1 MSILLFFD
9 LKCKQGLVMHIF
21 YKSHRY
27 LFGLFLSLLTLM
39 VYQEAHANYLGI
51 SNAQINELL
60 AMRPMQKNH
69 PQQTLKSNVAS
80 RVTYN
85 ARKMLNIPYLWGGT
99 TLKGFDCS
107 GLVQYIYKR
116 EGIKIPRT
124 AAQQYK
130 ALRKVKRSTIAKG
143 DLVFF
148 HMSRRGRYV
157 DHVGIYIG
165 NGKFIHAPGRGK
177 YVKVSKFSS
186 FWKRKTVGVGRAI

>member
-1 MSILLFFD
+1 
-9 LKCKQGLVMHIF
+9 MHIF

-27 LFGLFLSLLTLM
+27 LFGIFLSLSTLM
-39 VYQEAHANYLGI
+39 IYQEAHANYLGI

-60 AMRPMQKNH
+60 AMHPIQKNRPH
-69 PQQTLKSNVAS
+69 QTLKSNVAS

-107 GLVQYIYKR
+107 GLVQYIYKH

-130 ALRKVKRSTIAKG
+130 ALQKIKRNAITKG

-165 NGKFIHAPGRGK
+165 NGQFIHAPGRGK

-186 FWKRKTVGVGRAI
+186 FWKRKTVGIGRAI